1 MIVSLA
7 ENEKNLSNLL
17 DQALAGEEVIVTR
30 NGEPV
35 AQLVLLAKHKKWVG
49 MDQGKGFVPDSF
61 QDPIEDETIDYLT
74 GETL

>member
-35 AQLVLLAKHKKWVG
+35 AQLVPLAKHKKWVG

-74 GETL
+74 GETS